1 MNLETVTSL
10 NLELRVR
17 NKLFLCMVL
26 VLAGRG
32 VAGAEAEAGVGVAGV
47 AQAEAPL
54 QAEAEAM
61 VMKVLTKL
69 ALWCDWIVLPRTL
82 PRSRI
87 GSGLTAAAGSWSSSP
102 TSLDPPT
109 KRGFSRVSTG

>member
-17 NKLFLCMVL
+17 NKLFCSVL

-102 TSLDPPT
+102 TFLDPLA

>member
-17 NKLFLCMVL
+17 NNLLRNVL
-26 VLAGRG
+26 VLEDRG
-32 VAGAEAEAGVGVAGV
+32 LTGAEAEAGVGVAAGV

-102 TSLDPPT
+102 TFLDPPT

>member
-17 NKLFLCMVL
+17 NNLLRNVL
-26 VLAGRG
+26 VLEDRG
-32 VAGAEAEAGVGVAGV
+32 SGAEAEAGVGVAAGV

-102 TSLDPPT
+102 TFLDPPT

>member
-17 NKLFLCMVL
+17 NNLLRNVL
-26 VLAGRG
+26 VLEDRG

-102 TSLDPPT
+102 TFLDPPT

>member
-17 NKLFLCMVL
+17 NKLFCSVL

-32 VAGAEAEAGVGVAGV
+32 VAGAEAEAGGGVAGV
-47 AQAEAPL
+47 AQAEALL

-102 TSLDPPT
+102 TFLDPPT